1 MKDTTNSNRRAFI
14 RNTALA
20 GLGISAMGQ
29 MGFVNAGVEEE
40 EAYKQTMQKF
50 PKGFWWGSATSSYQ
64 VEGAANLDGRG
75 KSIWDV
81 FSHIPGKT
89 HNNATG
95 DVVLVLQ

>member
-29 MGFVNAGVEEE
+29 MGFANADVEEE
-40 EAYKQTMQKF
+40 EAYKQAIQKF

-75 KSIWDV
+75 KSIWTC
-81 FSHIPGKT
+81 S
-89 HNNATG
+89 ATYPEKRITM
-95 DVVLVLQ
+95 LLEM